1 MLGVRRLL
9 LGWGLAALAV
19 APATAQ
25 SIYPLNRA
33 EILLG
38 SKFDF
43 KVELEGKVAADA
55 IKVTFNGRDAA
66 ALLGKPPTIEV
77 DEEGLGH
84 TAYWIRD
91 VFLAAPGSY
100 EVTAAAGSAARTVRW
115 EAFAAPERR
124 ARNVILFIGDG
135 LSMAHRTAARILAK
149 GLVEGR
155 YGGELAIDDM
165 AHMALVST
173 SGTDAIVTDSAN
185 SMSAYTTGHKSC
197 VNAMGVYCA
206 RNKNGLAHP
215 KVETIAELAKRRNG
229 GMAVGVVTNTEIE
242 DATPAGMV
250 AHVRRRSDYDDIVR
264 MFYELGPDVM
274 LGGGRGYF
282 LPKSDKA
289 GRRKDEANFL
299 EKFQANG
306 YALVSTATEMK
317 TAAADNTTARL
328 LGLFHP
334 GNLDGALDRHILK
347 KGTVIAYPDQPD
359 LVEQTQA
366 AIDILSKQA
375 NGFLL
380 MVESGLID
388 KFSHVMDWERAV
400 YDTIMLDNAVAVAKR
415 FAAERQ
421 DTLIIV
427 VADHAHPVSIIG
439 TYDDE
444 RPGERLRDKLGV
456 YNEAKFPNYP
466 KPDSDGYPASV
477 DVSRRLAFV
486 FAGFPDHCASGKP
499 ALGGPFK
506 PTEEKDDK
514 AVANET
520 YCTPQATRMEGNL
533 PFTQR
538 QGVHAADDVVLT
550 AMGPGAELF
559 KGRVDNT
566 YVFRVMATALGLG
579 QLGLAGEQAARAPG
593 R

>member
-1 MLGVRRLL
+1 MRRGLKLLL
-9 LGWGLAALAV
+9 LGLALSGVAAMPAL
-19 APATAQ
+19 AQ
-25 SIYPLNRA
+25 SIYPVNRA
-33 EILLG
+33 EILVG
-38 SKFDF
+38 AKFDL
-43 KVELEGKVAADA
+43 KVELAGTVAAQD
-55 IKVTFNGRDAA
+55 IKVTINGRDAA
-66 ALLGKPPTIEV
+66 AVFNRTPAIEANE
-77 DEEGLGH
+77 DGLGH

-91 VFLAAPGSY
+91 VLLSTAGPY
-100 EVTAAAGSAARTVRW
+100 EVTAVAGNSSQTVHW
-115 EAFAAPERR
+115 DAFSTPERR

-135 LSMAHRTAARILAK
+135 LSMAHRTAARVLAK

-165 AHMALVST
+165 PHMALVST
-173 SGTDAIVTDSAN
+173 SGTDSIVTDSAN
-185 SMSAYTTGHKSC
+185 SMSAYATGHKSC

-206 RNKNGLAHP
+206 HNKNGLAHP
-215 KVETIAELAKRRNG
+215 KVETIAELAKRHNG

-242 DATPAGMV
+242 DATPAAMV

-264 MFYELGPDVM
+264 MFYELRPEVM
-274 LGGGRGYF
+274 MGGGSGFF

-289 GRRKDEANFL
+289 GRRKDEDNYL
-299 EKFQANG
+299 QKFEALG
-306 YALVSTATEMK
+306 YALATTASDMK
-317 TAAADNTTARL
+317 AAAGNGATRL

-334 GNLDGALDRHILK
+334 SNLDGALDRHILK
-347 KGTVIAYPDQPD
+347 RATVGLYPDQPD
-359 LVEQTQA
+359 LVDQTQV
-366 AIDILSKQA
+366 AIDVLSKYP
-375 NGFLL
+375 NGFVL

-388 KFSHVMDWERAV
+388 KFSHVLDWERAV
-400 YDTIMLDNAVAVAKR
+400 YDTIMLDNAVAAAKR
-415 FAAERQ
+415 FAASRD
-421 DTLIIV
+421 DTLVIV

-466 KPDSDGYPASV
+466 KPDAEGYPPSV
-477 DVSRRLAFV
+477 DVSRRLALV

-506 PTEEKDDK
+506 PTDEKDQK
-514 AVANET
+514 AVANES

-550 AMGPGAELF
+550 AMGPGSELF

-579 QLGLAGEQAARAPG
+579 RPGSAREQAASSQSK
-593 R
+593 

>member
-1 MLGVRRLL
+1 MRRGLKLL
-9 LGWGLAALAV
+9 LGLALSGVAAMPAL
-19 APATAQ
+19 AQ
-25 SIYPLNRA
+25 SIYPVNRA
-33 EILLG
+33 EILVG
-38 SKFDF
+38 AKFDL
-43 KVELEGKVAADA
+43 KVELAGTVAAQD
-55 IKVTFNGRDAA
+55 IKVTINGRDAA
-66 ALLGKPPTIEV
+66 AVFNRTPAIEANE
-77 DEEGLGH
+77 DGLGH

-91 VFLAAPGSY
+91 VLLSTAGPY
-100 EVTAAAGSAARTVRW
+100 EVTAVAGNSSQTVHW
-115 EAFAAPERR
+115 DAFSTPERR

-135 LSMAHRTAARILAK
+135 LSMAHRTAARVLAK

-165 AHMALVST
+165 PQMALVST

-206 RNKNGLAHP
+206 RNKSGLKHP
-215 KVETIAELAKRRNG
+215 KVETIAELAKRRNA

-264 MFYELGPDVM
+264 MFYALAPDVM
-274 LGGGRGYF
+274 LGGGSAYF

-289 GRRKDEANFL
+289 SRRKDEENYL
-299 EKFQANG
+299 EKFKGLG
-306 YALVSTATEMK
+306 YSVATTATEMK
-317 TAAADNTTARL
+317 AAAAGNGSSRL

-334 GNLDGALDRHILK
+334 SNLDGALDRRILK
-347 KGTVIAYPDQPD
+347 KGTVAAYPDQPD
-359 LVEQTQA
+359 LAEETQA
-366 AIDILSKQA
+366 AIDILARHQ

-388 KFSHVMDWERAV
+388 KFSHVLDWERAV

-415 FAAERQ
+415 FAAERD

-439 TYDDE
+439 TYDDA

-466 KPDSDGYPASV
+466 APDSDGYPPSV
-477 DVSRRLAFV
+477 DASRRLAFV
-486 FAGFPDHCASGKP
+486 FAGFPDHCSAGKP
-499 ALGGPFK
+499 FLGGPFK

-514 AVANET
+514 AVANES

-533 PFTQR
+533 PFAQR

-579 QLGLAGEQAARAPG
+579 KPGQPAEQTARQN
-593 R
+593 

>member
-1 MLGVRRLL
+1 LKLL
-9 LGWGLAALAV
+9 LGLALSGVAAMPAL
-19 APATAQ
+19 AQ
-25 SIYPLNRA
+25 SIYPVNRA
-33 EILLG
+33 EILVG
-38 SKFDF
+38 AKFDL
-43 KVELEGKVAADA
+43 KVELAGTVAAQD
-55 IKVTFNGRDAA
+55 IKVTINGRDAA
-66 ALLGKPPTIEV
+66 AVFNRTPAIEANE
-77 DEEGLGH
+77 DGLGH

-91 VFLAAPGSY
+91 VLLSTAGPY
-100 EVTAAAGSAARTVRW
+100 EVTAVAGNSSQTVRW
-115 EAFAAPERR
+115 DAFSTPERR

-135 LSMAHRTAARILAK
+135 LSMAHRTAARVLAK

-165 AHMALVST
+165 PHMALVST
-173 SGTDAIVTDSAN
+173 SGTDSIVTDSAN
-185 SMSAYTTGHKSC
+185 SMSAYATGHKSC

-206 RNKNGLAHP
+206 HNKNGLAHP
-215 KVETIAELAKRRNG
+215 KVETIAELAKRHNG

-242 DATPAGMV
+242 DATPAAMV

-264 MFYELGPDVM
+264 MFYELRPEVM
-274 LGGGRGYF
+274 MGGGSGFF

-289 GRRKDEANFL
+289 GRRKDEDNYL
-299 EKFQANG
+299 QKFEALG
-306 YALVSTATEMK
+306 YALPTTASDMK
-317 TAAADNTTARL
+317 AAAGNGATRL

-334 GNLDGALDRHILK
+334 SNLDGALDRHILK
-347 KGTVIAYPDQPD
+347 RATVGLYPDQPD
-359 LVEQTQA
+359 LVDQTQV
-366 AIDILSKQA
+366 AIDVLSKYP
-375 NGFLL
+375 NGFVL

-388 KFSHVMDWERAV
+388 KFSHVLDWERAV
-400 YDTIMLDNAVAVAKR
+400 YDTIMLDNAVAAAKR
-415 FAAERQ
+415 FAASRD
-421 DTLIIV
+421 DTLVIV

-466 KPDSDGYPASV
+466 KPDAEGYPPSV
-477 DVSRRLAFV
+477 DVSRRLALV

-506 PTEEKDDK
+506 PTDEKDQK
-514 AVANET
+514 AVANES

-550 AMGPGAELF
+550 AMGPGSELF

-579 QLGLAGEQAARAPG
+579 RPGSAREQAASSQSK
-593 R
+593 

>member
-1 MLGVRRLL
+1 MLGVRSLL
-9 LGWGLAALAV
+9 LGWGLAALAA

-25 SIYPLNRA
+25 SIYPLDRA

-55 IKVTFNGRDAA
+55 IKVTINGRDAA
-66 ALLGKPPTIEV
+66 AALGKPPAIEV

-100 EVTAAAGSAARTVRW
+100 EVTVAAGSAARTVRW

-165 AHMALVST
+165 PHMALVST

-264 MFYELGPDVM
+264 MFYELSPDVI

-306 YALVSTATEMK
+306 YALVTTATEMK
-317 TAAADNTTARL
+317 TAAADKTTARL

-347 KGTVIAYPDQPD
+347 KGTVTAYPDQPD

-388 KFSHVMDWERAV
+388 KFSHVLDWERAV

-444 RPGERLRDKLGV
+444 RSGERLRDKLGV

-520 YCTPQATRMEGNL
+520 YCTPQAARMEGNL
-533 PFTQR
+533 PFAQR

-579 QLGLAGEQAARAPG
+579 KLGQAGEQAARTPG